1 MNGADEVLIS
11 SVTDPVRSRMFFL
24 SVLSASKQSEYL
36 NKVIALMESYLVEIR
51 ADLDSKSQH
60 DDLYDYLGALGAV
73 AVAQTRL
80 DWLRVVRKRLSKTE
94 K

>member
-1 MNGADEVLIS
+1 MDGADEVLIA

-24 SVLSASKQSEYL
+24 SMLSASKQSEYL

-51 ADLDSKSQH
+51 ADLDSKSEH

-73 AVAQTRL
+73 GVAETRL